1 MTDHA
6 TYTINDTTLDNMALI
21 LSKRP
26 GISKSYL
33 VRELIAAEAKRI
45 REELHKEQGVTA
57 A

>member
-6 TYTINDTTLDNMALI
+6 TYTINDTTLENMALI

-45 REELHKEQGVTA
+45 REELREEVA
-57 A
+57 